1 MRDTDRDWRAIAD
14 AYPYFGVFAH
24 ERFKKPSP
32 EDLKE
37 FFATGENDIAAYLQ
51 TSRRI
56 FGPFEPKSA
65 LDFGCGVG
73 RLLIPLAKLTGN
85 ATGVDIADGMLA
97 LARKHAD
104 EAAAPVTLTKSIPAN
119 QTFDWVISQI
129 VLQHIP
135 PQRGYPIIG
144 DLWRAVAP
152 NGLAALQI
160 VTFRDNV
167 QVEEMVRDF
176 SVVSYDGARIVNYSG
191 DEDQTPRMSM
201 YDYELSRVLACMPM
215 ADGSPVYLEKTIH
228 GTYHGFKIYVRKRV

>member
-73 RLLIPLAKLTGN
+73 RVLIPLAKLTGN
-85 ATGVDIADGMLA
+85 ATGVDIADGCCCWRA
-97 LARKHAD
+97 SNPRTLAR
-104 EAAAPVTLTKSIPAN
+104 PS
-119 QTFDWVISQI
+119 S
-129 VLQHIP
+129 
-135 PQRGYPIIG
+135 
-144 DLWRAVAP
+144 
-152 NGLAALQI
+152 
-160 VTFRDNV
+160 
-167 QVEEMVRDF
+167 
-176 SVVSYDGARIVNYSG
+176 
-191 DEDQTPRMSM
+191 
-201 YDYELSRVLACMPM
+201 
-215 ADGSPVYLEKTIH
+215 
-228 GTYHGFKIYVRKRV
+228 